1 MGKKPKNTSEKL
13 VERLRKMGVIS
24 SPNPIVHSF
33 RGSRNG
39 SWSWV
44 ISSGS
49 SDIGST
55 ESMKTCLSWKR
66 WIFSRSLHEI
76 FEYHESDTLER
87 GDIVEEI

>member
-1 MGKKPKNTSEKL
+1 MAVMAKKTSEKL
-13 VERLRKMGVIS
+13 VERLKKMGVIT

-44 ISSGS
+44 ISSGA
-49 SDIGST
+49 SDIGSM

-66 WIFSRSLHEI
+66 LVYSRSLHEI
-76 FEYHESDTLER
+76 FEYHENDTLER
-87 GDIVEEI
+87 GDILEEI